1 MKNPELYQFY
11 NDIENMILCSSS
23 NTDEFLT
30 KMKRIDFLF
39 ENFDQIM
46 KEFSDSINEININD
60 YIIKDRWYDKIFKKI
75 NSIRIGLFPS

>member
-1 MKNPELYQFY
+1 MKNSEVYTFY
-11 NDIENMILCSSS
+11 NDIENIVLCSSS

-46 KEFSDSINEININD
+46 KDFSDSINKIDIND

-75 NSIRIGLFPS
+75 KLIRTDPFPS

>member
-1 MKNPELYQFY
+1 
-11 NDIENMILCSSS
+11 
-23 NTDEFLT
+23 
-30 KMKRIDFLF
+30 MKRVDFLF

-75 NSIRIGLFPS
+75 NSIRIDLFPS